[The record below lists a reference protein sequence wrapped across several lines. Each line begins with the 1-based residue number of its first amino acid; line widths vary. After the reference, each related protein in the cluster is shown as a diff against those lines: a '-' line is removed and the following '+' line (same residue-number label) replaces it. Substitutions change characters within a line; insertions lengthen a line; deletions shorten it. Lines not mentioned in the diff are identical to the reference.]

1 MITSLQEL
9 TGLAKRTPGG
19 IVSVAAAHDRG
30 VVEAAAAARREGIA
44 DAVLVG
50 HVSEIAGFL
59 KELGE
64 DPADYRMT
72 EADTDR
78 DCAEKAVAEIRNGA
92 ADFLMKGMLPTA
104 DLMRAVLDK
113 ERGLRTG
120 RLLSHIMAFE
130 VPACEK
136 LLFLTDGGINT
147 FPDYEQKEAILENAA
162 AVLRSLGYERI
173 YAACVCGA
181 ETVDPK
187 VVSMTD
193 AVRLSQSARWDEYHM
208 TVYGPV
214 GLDLAVSR
222 DSCRH
227 KNYRAPGAGEADL
240 LLVPTY
246 EVGNGIGK
254 ALLYFAGAEDAGV
267 VVGAKVPIILV
278 SRSDSPESKLA
289 SIALAKVVR

>member
-1 MITSLQEL
+1 
-9 TGLAKRTPGG
+9 
-19 IVSVAAAHDRG
+19 
-30 VVEAAAAARREGIA
+30 
-44 DAVLVG
+44 
-50 HVSEIAGFL
+50 
-59 KELGE
+59 
-64 DPADYRMT
+64 
-72 EADTDR
+72 
-78 DCAEKAVAEIRNGA
+78 
-92 ADFLMKGMLPTA
+92 
-104 DLMRAVLDK
+104 
-113 ERGLRTG
+113 
-120 RLLSHIMAFE
+120 
-130 VPACEK
+130 
-136 LLFLTDGGINT
+136 
-147 FPDYEQKEAILENAA
+147 
-162 AVLRSLGYERI
+162 
-173 YAACVCGA
+173 
-181 ETVDPK
+181 
-187 VVSMTD
+187 MTD

-227 KNYRAPGAGEADL
+227 KNYRASGAGEADL